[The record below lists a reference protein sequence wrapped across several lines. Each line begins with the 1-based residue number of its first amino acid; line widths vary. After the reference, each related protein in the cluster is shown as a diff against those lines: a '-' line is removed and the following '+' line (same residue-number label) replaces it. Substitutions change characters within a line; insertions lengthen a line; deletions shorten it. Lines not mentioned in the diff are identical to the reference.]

1 MSNLYKSLAIF
12 LVSSLVVF
20 IPTQKPIGAHPST
33 IQATPKP
40 PIPAISQLKEQ
51 PQVLLATKST
61 IKPPE
66 TVSMASNTSQNEQ
79 ITWDFL
85 ISKGYTRNQTA
96 GILGNLRQEHNFNTS
111 DVAGGLGIAQWI
123 GNRRENLM
131 ARGNYTD
138 IHVQLQFLYDE
149 LQAHTIPD
157 NLSGATLTFQNQFE
171 RCGDCRQD
179 QRLNYAQ
186 DILGKH

>member
-1 MSNLYKSLAIF
+1 
-12 LVSSLVVF
+12 
-20 IPTQKPIGAHPST
+20 
-33 IQATPKP
+33 
-40 PIPAISQLKEQ
+40 
-51 PQVLLATKST
+51 
-61 IKPPE
+61 
-66 TVSMASNTSQNEQ
+66 MASNTSQNEQ